1 MDKKLFQLGRVI
13 SFLGFADAGLTWL
26 LAYNGYCTMIDMQ
39 MGESLPQLIRA
50 LKEEGDL
57 YPCIFTISVVLLA
70 FATFVLLF
78 RKKSRVSRM
87 SLVYGVVCGLFA
99 VTLTASVL
107 VTVFAV
113 LSVLDGALMSFL
125 REWKFILVYVLF
137 AASGIAALCMRRVM
151 RKLPS
156 GVGGD

>member
-1 MDKKLFQLGRVI
+1 MDKKLFQLGRMI

-26 LAYNGYCTMIDMQ
+26 LVYDGYCTMIDMQ

-57 YPCIFTISVVLLA
+57 YPCIFTISVVLLTVA
-70 FATFVLLF
+70 AFVLLF
-78 RKKSRVSRM
+78 RKKNKVSRM

-137 AASGIAALCMRRVM
+137 AASGIAALCMRGVM

-156 GVGGD
+156 GVDGD